1 EDELNV
7 QLTRIK
13 EKYHEL
19 ALQFYTGDYLK
30 DSPAAGSQIELE
42 IMKKPQGPDSV
53 LVRIIFS
60 NSTGFERKISLK
72 NNYEK
77 IILPVSLPEKFK
89 FALLP
94 RPYPTFLPYWFE
106 SVPPKNATT
115 HNLRIESMQLAI
127 PLPEAGKELKDY
139 GVKLRKITFLENNYK
154 N

>member
-1 EDELNV
+1 
-7 QLTRIK
+7 LTKIK
-13 EKYHEL
+13 EKYPEL

-30 DSPAAGSQIELE
+30 NSGADGSKLEFE
-42 IMKKPQGPDSV
+42 IMKKPEGPDSV
-53 LVRIIFS
+53 LVRIIFN

-77 IILPVSLPEKFK
+77 IILPVYLPEKFK

-106 SVPPKNATT
+106 SMPPNEAAAG
-115 HNLRIESMQLAI
+115 NLKIESIQIAI

-139 GVKLRKITFLENNYK
+139 GVKLRKISFLEKKVNYK